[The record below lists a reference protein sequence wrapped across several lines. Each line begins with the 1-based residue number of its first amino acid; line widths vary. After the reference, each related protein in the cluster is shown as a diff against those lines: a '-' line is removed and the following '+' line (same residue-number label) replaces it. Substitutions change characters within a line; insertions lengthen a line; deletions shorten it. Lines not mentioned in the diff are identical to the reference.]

1 MAPLSR
7 YAVTWLTQ
15 EQPGGVAVTGP
26 TRAYVR
32 AYDAAGKP
40 VTPPIFL
47 TPTTPG
53 RLLSPSSAGSTPKVA
68 IRRSGEFV
76 VVCDEI
82 VDALQ
87 SGLAHHR
94 YGECCA

>member
-53 RLLSPSSAGSTPKVA
+53 PLLSPSTAGSTPKVA
-68 IRRSGEFV
+68 IRDSGEFV
-76 VVCDEI
+76 VSSMRSSTPRNPNSPI
-82 VDALQ
+82 TSTFSA
-87 SGLAHHR
+87 SP
-94 YGECCA
+94 